1 MLFRSLVFP
10 VSFVLG
16 AASVAAPSAPVPAPV
31 ILVVG
36 DSLSSGFGLR
46 VSEGWVALLQRRL
59 AERGLP
65 HRVVNASIT
74 GDTTQSGANR
84 LPRALELHEPAVVI
98 IELGGNDGLRGISV
112 EATRANLERMVRDA
126 KRAGARVLLVG
137 QRLPANYG
145 SEFGARFH
153 ATFTDVARAERVA
166 LVGSLVDERIALDP
180 EGMQADGIHPS
191 AKSQP
196 LMLDTVWT
204 ALAPL
209 LQDGARGRPAA
220 ATTGRRP

>member
-1 MLFRSLVFP
+1 M
-10 VSFVLG
+10 SFKSSILAFMIVCAPL
-16 AASVAAPSAPVPAPV
+16 AVAAPASSAAPV
-31 ILVVG
+31 ILVLG
-36 DSLSSGFGLR
+36 DSLSSGYGL
-46 VSEGWVALLQRRL
+46 EPGQGWVNLLQSRL
-59 AERGLP
+59 RERSLP

-84 LPRALELHEPAVVI
+84 LPRALELHRPAVVI
-98 IELGGNDGLRGISV
+98 VELGGNDGLRGIAV
-112 EATRANLERMVRDA
+112 DATRANLERMVRDA

-153 ATFTDVARAERVA
+153 QNFSSVARAERVA
-166 LVGSLVDERIALDP
+166 LVPTLVDERIALDP
-180 EGMQADGIHPS
+180 AGMQADGIHPS
-191 AKSQP
+191 AKSQA

-209 LQDGARGRPAA
+209 VQDGRAA
-220 ATTGRRP
+220 AAAAKPGTRP